1 MEISLTSTAHIQF
14 TVVNRV
20 AYIVLNSPPLN
31 VMTIAMMSEINAVLD
46 QISKMPPGEICALAF
61 AAAPECTA
69 FSTGISIED
78 HRPTTAYQ
86 TLQEFHGI
94 YRNLRIMGKPV
105 VGVVN
110 GQAFSSGCE
119 LVAFCDI
126 VIASTAATFGQ
137 PELRFGIYP
146 PTATVL
152 LPRLIG
158 TRRTTRMILFSEV
171 LDAAE
176 AQRAGLID
184 YVVPPEQLGAKAE
197 ELLNV
202 LRSYSSPV
210 LESARRALHTANF
223 NDIEELLEQV
233 EDQYLNQLMNL
244 ADATEGL
251 DAFREKRKPVW
262 RHR

>member
-1 MEISLTSTAHIQF
+1 MEVSLNSTSIQF

-31 VMTIAMMSEINAVLD
+31 VMTIAMMSEINEALD
-46 QISKMPPGEICALAF
+46 RISKMPPGEICAVVF
-61 AAAPECTA
+61 ATAPECTA

-94 YRNLRIMGKPV
+94 YRNLKIMGKPV

-119 LVAFCDI
+119 LVAYCDV
-126 VIASTAATFGQ
+126 VIASTTATFGQ

-146 PTATVL
+146 PTASVL

-158 TRRTTRMILFSEV
+158 TRRTSRMILFSEV
-171 LDAAE
+171 LDATDAR
-176 AQRAGLID
+176 RAGLID
-184 YVVPPEQLGAKAE
+184 YVVAPDQLGVKAE

-202 LRSYSSPV
+202 LRGYSTPV
-210 LESARRALHTANF
+210 LESARRALHTSSF
-223 NDIEELLEQV
+223 NDIEELLDKV
-233 EDQYLNQLMNL
+233 EDQYLNQLMTL

>member
-1 MEISLTSTAHIQF
+1 MEVSLSTNYIQY
-14 TVVNRV
+14 TVVDRV

-31 VMTIAMMSEINAVLD
+31 IMTIGMMSEINETLD
-46 QISKMPPGEICALAF
+46 TISKLPPGEVCAVVF

-94 YRNLRIMGKPV
+94 YRNLKIMGKPV

-126 VIASTAATFGQ
+126 VIASTTATFGQ

-146 PTATVL
+146 PTASVL

-158 TRRTTRMILFSEV
+158 VRRTNRMVMFAEV
-171 LDAAE
+171 LDAPE

-184 YVVPPEQLGAKAE
+184 FVVPQEQLGSKAE

-202 LRSYSSPV
+202 LRGYSAPV
-210 LESARRALHTANF
+210 LESARRALHTTSF
-223 NDIEELLEQV
+223 HDVEELLRQV
-233 EDQYLNQLMNL
+233 EDQYLNQLMTF

-251 DAFREKRKPVW
+251 EAFREKRKPVW